1 MTLNQTSYFVGNRGE
16 MELKVLELLE
26 TVTFAAIEEL
36 QWLFFNVLIAYF
48 ILCQYSN
55 DDSLKKMGR
64 LSSKRVSV

>member
-1 MTLNQTSYFVGNRGE
+1 

-48 ILCQYSN
+48 ILCQHSN
-55 DDSLKKMGR
+55 DDSLKKWEDCLQNGFQFEG
-64 LSSKRVSV
+64 

>member
-36 QWLFFNVLIAYF
+36 QWLFFNVLIA
-48 ILCQYSN
+48 
-55 DDSLKKMGR
+55 
-64 LSSKRVSV
+64 